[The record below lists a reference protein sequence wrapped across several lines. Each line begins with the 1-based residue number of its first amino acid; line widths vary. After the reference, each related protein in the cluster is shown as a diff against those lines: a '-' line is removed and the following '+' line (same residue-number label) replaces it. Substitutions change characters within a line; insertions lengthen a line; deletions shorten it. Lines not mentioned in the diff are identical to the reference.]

1 MKYAPYSFSKIQTFF
16 DCQKKFE
23 FTYVNKIDID
33 RDYEDPS
40 YFKRGRFLH
49 AYIAN
54 RLNGGD
60 GSKLRQYDVE
70 SDVKMDLVDCAD
82 QTLEHELISFTYD
95 FETNMVESYISLD
108 KNLCPTKVK
117 EKSALGGY
125 IDYYAVQDDYGMLV
139 DWKTGK
145 SHSDPN
151 YSQLELYAIWTFQ
164 KFPQIQEI
172 DLVFFYVE
180 HNKFA
185 LKTITPDDVEDL
197 KLELMSKIDIIE
209 NTDEFQ
215 INETKQCLK
224 CPFFNTC
231 MDQFG
236 INVLG

>member
-1 MKYAPYSFSKIQTFF
+1 MKYAPYSFSKIHTFF
-16 DCQKKFE
+16 ECQKKFE
-23 FTYVNKIDID
+23 FTYVNKVSID

-70 SDVKMDLVDCAD
+70 TDTKMSLVEYAD
-82 QTLEHELISFTYD
+82 QALEHELISFTFD
-95 FETNMVESYISLD
+95 FDTNMVESYISLD
-108 KNLCPTKVK
+108 QNLEPTRMKDK
-117 EKSALGGY
+117 AALGGY

-145 SHSDPN
+145 SHDDPN
-151 YSQLELYAIWTFQ
+151 YSQLELYAIWLFQ
-164 KFPQIQEI
+164 EFPNITEI

-185 LKTITPDDVEDL
+185 LKTITPEDVEGL
-197 KLELMSKIDIIE
+197 KLDLMNKIDLIE
-209 NTDEFQ
+209 GTNVFHT
-215 INETKQCLK
+215 NESKQCVK

-231 MDQFG
+231 MEEFG
-236 INVLG
+236 IGGL